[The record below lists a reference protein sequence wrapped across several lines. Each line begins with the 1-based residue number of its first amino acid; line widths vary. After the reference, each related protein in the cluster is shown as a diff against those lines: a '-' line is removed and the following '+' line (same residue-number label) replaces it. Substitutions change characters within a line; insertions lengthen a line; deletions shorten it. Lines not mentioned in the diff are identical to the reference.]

1 MAERDSD
8 GNDYQTG
15 SESERSK
22 RPRPPKLKR
31 VVTKTAPADNA
42 RGKEMNPKETSESK
56 SLVQEDADLPP
67 TGPWGNRGVTS
78 PRAGTKRAPQKDSS
92 LNVRINLDLRA
103 DVALEL
109 HAVLQGDITIGLF

>member
-8 GNDYQTG
+8 GNEYRTG

-22 RPRPPKLKR
+22 RRRPPKLKR
-31 VVTKTAPADNA
+31 VVTKTAPADKQD
-42 RGKEMNPKETSESK
+42 KEINPKEVSESK
-56 SLVQEDADLPP
+56 SLVQEDTDLPP

-78 PRAGTKRAPQKDSS
+78 PSAGTKRAPQKDSS